1 MCVAGALLPVATQD
15 KNLVQVASNAP
26 SHPVTSG
33 EKGAPDV
40 ANVPLACF
48 M

>member
-1 MCVAGALLPVATQD
+1 MRAAGALLPVATQD

-26 SHPVTSG
+26 SHPVTSE
-33 EKGAPDV
+33 EKGAPEV
-40 ANVPLACF
+40 ANVPLGCF